1 MNDNIVAFSTL
12 SKINQLMK
20 NQKMFFFLSIFYAW
34 EFHVQPFCFRGC
46 ISKIWQFPQRY
57 KTCLA
62 SNGLHSP
69 DDMTFVI
76 RNIHT
81 IRSYCLI
88 SFRNLR
94 RYVFSSAFVNQH
106 YNSEFNEHLFL
117 FHKNKTRL
125 KSRIIYK
132 PLFGCSNKQKPQ
144 KSSLLKCLDV
154 FANRIKWMI
163 LRNLRKEKIHSIHCM
178 SSKYNEF
185 TILFNS

>member
-1 MNDNIVAFSTL
+1 MAISSEIQDLFGFKWFTFTRWYDLRHSKYTYNTL
-12 SKINQLMK
+12 ILFN
-20 NQKMFFFLSIFYAW
+20 
-34 EFHVQPFCFRGC
+34 
-46 ISKIWQFPQRY
+46 QFP
-57 KTCLA
+57 KFTTLC
-62 SNGLHSP
+62 
-69 DDMTFVI
+69 I
-76 RNIHT
+76 
-81 IRSYCLI
+81 
-88 SFRNLR
+88 
-94 RYVFSSAFVNQH
+94 FSSAFVNQH